1 MFGEMECEVS
11 AMKRYCI
18 LVTGAN
24 GFIGTNLVRML
35 LRHGNQVIAL
45 DRAAQRCRY
54 PEYRCAA
61 DVCLQTDFDLLMI
74 NGDIRD
80 QKMLK
85 EKIFCYEIDYVIHLA
100 ALSTVQMGTEDAEET
115 FSINV
120 TGTETL
126 LGLVRDY
133 RRIRGFLYASTDKV
147 YGKLQKNVYRESDP
161 LNPID
166 SPYDRSKAQADEM
179 VRRWSDQYQLHGI
192 VLRFCNV
199 YGEYDLQSTRIIPG
213 SIRALMENRPCT
225 LRVYRDEK
233 GNIQNY
239 KREFLY
245 VGDLCEGIWDIIQVL
260 DTWNR
265 EPDAA
270 NVGWGEAF
278 NMGAKQC
285 RSIEEVIENLG
296 RIIGRT
302 YPPRVVES
310 GEIPEIEEQCMDYA
324 KVEHYFQFTPKT
336 PFEEGLNR
344 TAAWWREHLEEKL
357 YEQ

>member
-24 GFIGTNLVRML
+24 GFIGTNLVKLL
-35 LRHGNQVIAL
+35 LRQGNQVIAL
-45 DRAAQRCRY
+45 DWAAQRCMY
-54 PEYRCAA
+54 PEYRCAV
-61 DVCLQTDFDLLMI
+61 DMCRQTDYDLLMI
-74 NGDIRD
+74 NSDIRN
-80 QKMLK
+80 QEMLK

-100 ALSTVQMGTEDAEET
+100 ALSTVQMGTEDEAET
-115 FSINV
+115 LSINV

-126 LGLVRDY
+126 LELVRDY
-133 RRIRGFLYASTDKV
+133 GRIRGFLYASTDKV
-147 YGKLQKNVYRESDP
+147 YGRLQKNVYRESDS

-199 YGEYDLQSTRIIPG
+199 YGEYDLQSTRIIPR
-213 SIRALMENRPCT
+213 SIRALLENRPCT
-225 LRVYRDEK
+225 LRVYRDEE

-285 RSIEEVIENLG
+285 WSIEEVVKKLE

-324 KVEHYFQFTPKT
+324 KVEQYFHFRPKT
-336 PFEEGLNR
+336 LFEEGLNK
-344 TAAWWREHLEEKL
+344 TVAWWREQLEENS
-357 YEQ
+357 YE